1 MTLSN
6 RCSRKAGLNRNGDT
20 CTHSE
25 AGSECVQLVPV
36 NSSTMLLGY
45 SPVVQALLGTLFTWG
60 LTAAG
65 AALVFIFSSKQ
76 RRILDGSLGF
86 AAGVM
91 LAASY
96 WSLLAPAI
104 EMAEESGKY
113 GDFAFLPVAVGFG
126 LGALFVYLADVMM
139 PLLGVGTE
147 PHMALALPT
156 DTKLAK
162 EKKKNSS
169 AGLYQ
174 EDDLSIRIDKIE
186 NGEVYQRRRGA
197 NTGHTEVQTVETK
210 PQEQIGQTASSWRR
224 VLLLILAITIHN
236 IPEGLAVGVAFG
248 AIGKTQSATFESAR
262 NLAIGIGIQNFP
274 EGLAVSLPL
283 RGSGVSTW
291 RSFWYGQL
299 SGMVEPL
306 AGLLGAVA
314 VVLAEPLLPY
324 ALAFA
329 AGAMV
334 YVVVDDIIP
343 EAQVSGNGKLA
354 SWTSIFGFIVMMSLD
369 VGLG

>member
-1 MTLSN
+1 MI
-6 RCSRKAGLNRNGDT
+6 AG
-20 CTHSE
+20 
-25 AGSECVQLVPV
+25 V
-36 NSSTMLLGY
+36 
-45 SPVVQALLGTLFTWG
+45 SPVSQALLGTLFTWG

-65 AALVFIFSSKQ
+65 AALVFVFSSRQK
-76 RRILDGSLGF
+76 RVLDGSLGF

-104 EMAEESGKY
+104 EMAEDSGKY
-113 GDFAFLPVAVGFG
+113 GDFAFFPVAVGFA
-126 LGALFVYLADVMM
+126 LGALFVYIADVMM
-139 PLLGVGTE
+139 PFLGVGTD
-147 PHMALALPT
+147 PHVALALPS
-156 DTKLAK
+156 DAKQAK
-162 EKKKNSS
+162 EKKKSS
-169 AGLYQ
+169 TVGLP
-174 EDDLSIRIDKIE
+174 EDEELSIRIDKIE
-186 NGEVYQRRRGA
+186 NGEVYQRRRGP
-197 NTGHTEVQTVETK
+197 NPGHTEEQDVSPK
-210 PQEQIGQTASSWRR
+210 AQEVSGQTGSSWRR
-224 VLLLILAITIHN
+224 IVLLILAITIHN
-236 IPEGLAVGVAFG
+236 IPEGLAVGVGFG
-248 AIGKTQSATFESAR
+248 AVAKTPSATFESAR

-299 SGMVEPL
+299 SGMVEPV

-354 SWTSIFGFIVMMSLD
+354 SWMSILGFIVMMSLD

>member
-1 MTLSN
+1 
-6 RCSRKAGLNRNGDT
+6 
-20 CTHSE
+20 
-25 AGSECVQLVPV
+25 
-36 NSSTMLLGY
+36 MLADR

-65 AALVFIFSSKQ
+65 AALVFIFSSTQKH
-76 RRILDGSLGF
+76 ILDGSLGF

-113 GDFAFLPVAVGFG
+113 GAFAFFPVAIGFV
-126 LGALFVYLADVMM
+126 LGAAFVYFADLMM
-139 PLLGVGTE
+139 PFLGVETD
-147 PHMALALPT
+147 PHLALT
-156 DTKLAK
+156 WSSDAK
-162 EKKKNSS
+162 PAKAKV
-169 AGLYQ
+169 
-174 EDDLSIRIDKIE
+174 EDPVTPGTTEELSIRIDKIE
-186 NGEVYQRRRGA
+186 NGDVHHRRKATHSGQVAEEKEVGA
-197 NTGHTEVQTVETK
+197 R
-210 PQEQIGQTASSWRR
+210 PQEVICTSASSWRR
-224 VLLLILAITIHN
+224 IVLLILAITIHN
-236 IPEGLAVGVAFG
+236 IPEGLAVGVGFG
-248 AIGKTQSATFESAR
+248 AAGKTSSATFESAR

-283 RGSGVSTW
+283 KGSGVSTW
-291 RSFWYGQL
+291 RAFWYGQL
-299 SGMVEPL
+299 SGMVEPV
-306 AGLLGAVA
+306 AGLLGAVS

-354 SWTSIFGFIVMMSLD
+354 SWTSILGFIVMMSLD